1 MLYTGLRAE
10 LESLVESY
18 PHLSRIYSVGK
29 SVQDRELLVI
39 QISEGVTEVNISF
52 GDQTSLDS
60 AMTSSGSDSINLI
73 KSTAEM
79 YLNAQYSCQIWIPE
93 ILSMQKMVLS

>member
-1 MLYTGLRAE
+1 MLQSGLRSE

-39 QISEGVTEVNISF
+39 QISEGVTEVKIIWKIIS
-52 GDQTSLDS
+52 SLLLFSRVNVFD
-60 AMTSSGSDSINLI
+60 
-73 KSTAEM
+73 
-79 YLNAQYSCQIWIPE
+79 
-93 ILSMQKMVLS
+93 